1 LPINIGRCHANNE
14 TCNREN
20 SVVRTEDR
28 RPQPG
33 DAART
38 VPLLEDVFGFFC
50 QVAAFARVIEITRV
64 IEILSMPAGVDYN
77 QPREFIP
84 TLHREEKKP

>member
-1 LPINIGRCHANNE
+1 
-14 TCNREN
+14 
-20 SVVRTEDR
+20 
-28 RPQPG
+28 
-33 DAART
+33 
-38 VPLLEDVFGFFC
+38 
-50 QVAAFARVIEITRV
+50 VAAFARVIEIAQV